1 VSRLVFQLAL
11 QRLELGDVAAEDVDP
26 GLVAP
31 ARDHGDPEVAS
42 AYGEIETVLETHL
55 LAGEGR
61 HAGHGLPWASSP
73 MTSRTLISRICS
85 VSSPK

>member
-1 VSRLVFQLAL
+1 MKARRLGRPVRGREPPVFQLAL

-42 AYGEIETVLETHL
+42 AYGQIETVLETHL
-55 LAGEGR
+55 LTGEGL
-61 HAGHGLPWASSP
+61 A
-73 MTSRTLISRICS
+73 T
-85 VSSPK
+85 